1 MLGASRV
8 DTHHR
13 ITLVKPV
20 LDLYGINP
28 GNLVVFCED
37 DEGKLLPHSLRH
49 FITNKPQEEVKVNGG
64 EEVSRV
70 HLGWG

>member
-1 MLGASRV
+1 MGTGMMRGIKRVLGASRV

-37 DEGKLLPHSLRH
+37 DEGKLCL
-49 FITNKPQEEVKVNGG
+49 I
-64 EEVSRV
+64 VSDISSPINSKRR
-70 HLGWG
+70 